1 MILGYQENGHI
12 AMEQKDS
19 KTGEVEE
26 RETKDDVSRNWDT
39 FLSLANTYICAK
51 KRDNSFEYK
60 NNN

>member
-1 MILGYQENGHI
+1 MVILLW
-12 AMEQKDS
+12 S
-19 KTGEVEE
+19 KKILKLEVEE

-39 FLSLANTYICAK
+39 FLSLVNTYICAK

>member
-1 MILGYQENGHI
+1 MTGYTVKKYDFGVSRKWSYCYG
-12 AMEQKDS
+12 AKDS

-51 KRDNSFEYK
+51 KR
-60 NNN
+60 

>member
-39 FLSLANTYICAK
+39 FPEFGQYLYLCK
-51 KRDNSFEYK
+51 EER
-60 NNN
+60 